1 MVAKTWEQY
10 KVECEAVAKPGI
22 TVLGWVGEWKGN
34 LTLLHCHCDQHGEW
48 CSTNIGSFKVGHS
61 CPKCSRDLQ
70 SQRSSKVWEEYFPR
84 IKAIADAK
92 GYAIEGHREWKGY
105 RTKLK
110 LVCPLHG
117 EFNNT
122 SIHNFLSGNGC
133 PICGR
138 ESRGKSQLLSDDI
151 HVKEFMST
159 GKFKEGTT
167 FKRNTSKVD
176 AKGGKS
182 YWDYTCP
189 VCSNDEYVKAGVCTG
204 VFTSSTGNLKRGT
217 LPCRCSTA
225 YRFTKPQWEY
235 RLTKEC
241 ERRGYVFIGWRGKR
255 CTARAKFIYKCPLHG
270 EQSAKIANFLT
281 HHGCPACAG
290 QSQHQCYINVVKDR
304 NLPVALKL
312 GITKD
317 STARLRQQ
325 NSNNLFEMEQ
335 VVVYEFPTVESC
347 KAAEKACLSELRCGF
362 LSARELQDGYT
373 ETVALTDYDKV
384 VSIYERFGGVRVDTL
399 TEEDV

>member
-1 MVAKTWEQY
+1 MPKAKTWEEY
-10 KVECEAVAKPGI
+10 LPIIKEAANVRGY
-22 TVLGWVGEWKGN
+22 
-34 LTLLHCHCDQHGEW
+34 TLEGY
-48 CSTNIGSFKVGHS
+48 
-61 CPKCSRDLQ
+61 
-70 SQRSSKVWEEYFPR
+70 EEYLG
-84 IKAIADAK
+84 K
-92 GYAIEGHREWKGY
+92 

-117 EFNNT
+117 VFNNI
-122 SIHNFLSGNGC
+122 SIDKFQQGGGC
-133 PICGR
+133 SKCGR
-138 ESRGKSQLLSDDI
+138 ARSVAARIIPDSS
-151 HVKEFMST
+151 HTTTFMLT

-176 AKGGKS
+176 AKGRKS

-204 VFTSSTGNLKRGT
+204 VFTSSTGNLKKGT
-217 LPCRCSTA
+217 LTCRCSTA

-255 CTARAKFIYKCPLHG
+255 WESRAKFIYKCPLHG

-325 NSNNLFEMEQ
+325 NSNNLFQMEQ

-347 KAAEKACLSELRCGF
+347 KAAEKSCLSELNCGV